1 MAEHI
6 GLRQHLFAHSGC
18 KRTEVYRRNGAVGVC
33 VEAQRG
39 QGGVVRR
46 RGRYAVAVID
56 GYAEIVEVGVGER
69 ALGLEVIV
77 VLGFGGHRLQ
87 RSVDIDRIG
96 AYLDRLPG
104 QSYRA
109 FHVVLATVHRPVNDL
124 AEGRIAGVYH
134 IMAVESYQSVIVGI
148 GHVWGHGVAGRKVEH
163 HDVARLYGVEAFQTV
178 VFDLR
183 AVKIAL
189 GASEPS
195 GHGVLHQ
202 GEMHRSHW
210 HARTIGHFVDP
221 QIVAD
226 E

>member
-1 MAEHI
+1 MALVVADTAVVDVPVLACEGYGGAAPGYPYRTVLCASPVVGDSGGKQGVVGRGGLFHQVAEHI

-148 GHVWGHGVAGRKVEH
+148 GHV
-163 HDVARLYGVEAFQTV
+163 
-178 VFDLR
+178 
-183 AVKIAL
+183 
-189 GASEPS
+189 
-195 GHGVLHQ
+195 
-202 GEMHRSHW
+202 
-210 HARTIGHFVDP
+210 
-221 QIVAD
+221 
-226 E
+226 